1 MKKKII
7 GAMIPLTFGL
17 LMLAGCSSDEK
28 EVDNGLQGLKSSD
41 MIVSL
46 EELTSDEEE
55 DASTRSF
62 MSRDMKTHMW
72 VEDDEMRVYDP
83 LMVRYDIY
91 KFGYKDDSR
100 QTGVFSRVMEESFYS
115 EAPTFAFFSN
125 QDVEGGYFDRDRT
138 TYEPFLSAKF
148 YISADMNGSQ
158 PMAFATTQSGGTT
171 FFSDWLPRWG
181 EVTKVEDGQALH
193 TSMKFLTG
201 VLRLQL
207 ANTGGKADLVKVQ
220 MLSGGTKAL
229 DIAGIFTTKLS
240 INNVIQ
246 ENASLT
252 QESYKKRSGGKD
264 ILVNLTGASGSVVV
278 YVPLVTTSVPVDIV
292 CSASADGGST
302 WTEFKRFKNKT
313 VTRGK
318 VYGNSVEYDFAE

>member
-1 MKKKII
+1 MT
-7 GAMIPLTFGL
+7 GSW
-17 LMLAGCSSDEK
+17 LAGCSSDEK

-62 MSRDMKTHMW
+62 MSRDMKTHLW

-264 ILVNLTGASGSVVV
+264 ILVNLTGASGSDRLLCLCRRRVDLDGVQALQEQDRHPRKGLRQLRGV
-278 YVPLVTTSVPVDIV
+278 RLCRIIPYSAFLTLSIKPSLYYREGFILVS
-292 CSASADGGST
+292 
-302 WTEFKRFKNKT
+302 
-313 VTRGK
+313 
-318 VYGNSVEYDFAE
+318 Y